1 MKAPRIAIP
10 EPNLADS
17 DYSARS
23 WPQYARAVEFAGGEP
38 VKVGLRDSPAT
49 VAQLVASCEG
59 VLLPGSPADVNP
71 QKYGEEAEP
80 DCEAADAAR
89 EAVDELLLQDASN
102 LYKPLLGICYGF
114 QSLNVWRG
122 GTLVQHLR
130 TSINHTAG
138 RMVTEAHAIEVE
150 ARSRLRRILGLA
162 RKDDADGQ
170 QQSSSGGG
178 GAGRRAGS
186 RGVVARRRRDRSRG
200 GSRRSVPDGRA
211 VASGA
216 GAGGEQSGAEPV
228 SVICR
233 CRGSMGAADDQ
244 RVGRGL
250 RRVQDAGYRMESPEL
265 CCPPAGT

>member
-162 RKDDADGQ
+162 GKMTLMVNSSHHQAVGVLGDGLVRAAWSLDDGVIEAAEGHGDQFLMGVQWHPERVLEANKAAQSLFQSFVDAAAAWEPRMISESVAD
-170 QQSSSGGG
+170 
-178 GAGRRAGS
+178 
-186 RGVVARRRRDRSRG
+186 
-200 GSRRSVPDGRA
+200 
-211 VASGA
+211 
-216 GAGGEQSGAEPV
+216 
-228 SVICR
+228 
-233 CRGSMGAADDQ
+233 
-244 RVGRGL
+244 
-250 RRVQDAGYRMESPEL
+250 
-265 CCPPAGT
+265 

>member
-17 DYSARS
+17 EYSARS

-138 RMVTEAHAIEVE
+138 RMVTEAHLIEVE
-150 ARSRLRRILGLA
+150 ARSRLRRILGLGTKMTLMVNSSHHQSVDVLGDGLVRA
-162 RKDDADGQ
+162 AWSPDD
-170 QQSSSGGG
+170 
-178 GAGRRAGS
+178 
-186 RGVVARRRRDRSRG
+186 GVVEAAEGHGDQFLMGVQWHPERVLEASKAAQSLFQSFVDAAAAWEPRMISEC
-200 GSRRSVPDGRA
+200 
-211 VASGA
+211 VA
-216 GAGGEQSGAEPV
+216 
-228 SVICR
+228 
-233 CRGSMGAADDQ
+233 D
-244 RVGRGL
+244 
-250 RRVQDAGYRMESPEL
+250 
-265 CCPPAGT
+265 

>member
-10 EPNLADS
+10 EPNFADS
-17 DYSARS
+17 EYSGRS

-38 VKVGLRDSPAT
+38 VKVALRDSPAK

-130 TSINHTAG
+130 TNINHTAG
-138 RMVTEAHAIEVE
+138 RMVSEAHVIEVE
-150 ARSRLRRILGLA
+150 ARSRLRRILGLGSKMTLMVNSSHHQSVA
-162 RKDDADGQ
+162 VLGDGLV
-170 QQSSSGGG
+170 
-178 GAGRRAGS
+178 RA
-186 RGVVARRRRDRSRG
+186 AW
-200 GSRRSVPDGRA
+200 
-211 VASGA
+211 
-216 GAGGEQSGAEPV
+216 
-228 SVICR
+228 
-233 CRGSMGAADDQ
+233 
-244 RVGRGL
+244 
-250 RRVQDAGYRMESPEL
+250 SPEDGVL
-265 CCPPAGT
+265 EAAEGHGDQFLMGVQWHPERVLEGSKAAQSLFQSFVDAAAAWEPRMISESVAD